1 MASDG
6 NNAQVLQSG
15 ALQCRNN
22 LCHRQKAFAPTHQ
35 KADAFVFVPAEELAA
50 FLFIVLNHKLLA
62 HGNARSLNVGSSS
75 ELVTQQLVGDKVGI
89 HAVANPPAVNRK
101 VGHYGAEPE
110 LGMLLF
116 VIADDA
122 CRCGVRGDYRVR
134 LHAAQVAATQ
144 SCQETV

>member
-1 MASDG
+1 MACDS
-6 NNAQVLQSG
+6 NNAQVFQRG

-22 LCHRQKAFAPTHQ
+22 LCHRQRALAPAHQ

-50 FLFIVLNHKLLA
+50 FLLVVLNHKLLA

-110 LGMLLF
+110 FGMLLF

-122 CRCGVRGDYRVR
+122 CGCSMRSDYRVR
-134 LHAAQVAATQ
+134 LYAAQVAAA
-144 SCQETV
+144 

>member
-1 MASDG
+1 M
-6 NNAQVLQSG
+6 
-15 ALQCRNN
+15 
-22 LCHRQKAFAPTHQ
+22 
-35 KADAFVFVPAEELAA
+35 
-50 FLFIVLNHKLLA
+50 LNHKLLA

-101 VGHYGAEPE
+101 VGHYSAEPK

-122 CRCGVRGDYRVR
+122 CGCSVRGDYGIG
-134 LHAAQVAATQ
+134 LYAAQIVAT
-144 SCQETV
+144 